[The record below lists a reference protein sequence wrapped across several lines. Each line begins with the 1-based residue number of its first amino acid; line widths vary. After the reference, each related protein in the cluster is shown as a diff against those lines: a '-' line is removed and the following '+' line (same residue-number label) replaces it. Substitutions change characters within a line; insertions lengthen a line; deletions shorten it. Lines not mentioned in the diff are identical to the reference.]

1 MLGCDGR
8 CPWLML
14 AWAAMADLLVFSTLV
29 SSSQSLL
36 VSADIAADGFVA
48 ESTVTSGQW

>member
-1 MLGCDGR
+1 VV
-8 CPWLML
+8 L

-36 VSADIAADGFVA
+36 ALVDAADGFVV
-48 ESTVTSGQW
+48 EFTVDQ